1 MASTVPTPAQP
12 VKPKD
17 PVASIAG
24 QVAKLSTGDRA
35 LLRRLY
41 LVEASNSRTFAG
53 DGVVT
58 GLLHRAGV
66 KVQLSDA
73 VLKAFEPSPAP
84 DPAYAAW
91 RLLAHVAAM
100 LSGTGGKEA
109 HAPGG
114 RVGSALFEAG
124 VSSSRMLRLTST
136 RGAALHDQVRLVAR
150 RLAQTGRPVNLWPI
164 YHLIADDPAAAEQ
177 ARIRIAQEYQAA
189 AAAA

>member
-1 MASTVPTPAQP
+1 MASTTPAPAQP

-53 DGVVT
+53 DGVVI

-66 KVQLSDA
+66 KVPLEPAILGPLDA
-73 VLKAFEPSPAP
+73 PPTP
-84 DPAYAAW
+84 NPAYAAW
-91 RLLAHVAAM
+91 RLLAHVAAV

-124 VSSSRMLRLTST
+124 VSPARMLRLTST

-150 RLAQTGRPVNLWPI
+150 RLAQTGRPVNLWPV

-177 ARIRIAQEYQAA
+177 ARIRIAQDYQAA